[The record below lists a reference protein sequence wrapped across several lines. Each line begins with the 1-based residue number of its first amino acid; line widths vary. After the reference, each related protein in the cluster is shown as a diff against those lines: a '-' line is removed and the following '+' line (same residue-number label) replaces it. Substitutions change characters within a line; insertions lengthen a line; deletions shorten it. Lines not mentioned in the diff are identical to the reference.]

1 MTNIFNETPAN
12 EGKMQPE
19 YIFLHVGALSYL
31 LIASKF
37 ASFVE
42 VWLQ

>member
-1 MTNIFNETPAN
+1 MPVI
-12 EGKMQPE
+12 EGKNTARS

-31 LIASKF
+31 PIATIF
-37 ASFVE
+37 APFVE